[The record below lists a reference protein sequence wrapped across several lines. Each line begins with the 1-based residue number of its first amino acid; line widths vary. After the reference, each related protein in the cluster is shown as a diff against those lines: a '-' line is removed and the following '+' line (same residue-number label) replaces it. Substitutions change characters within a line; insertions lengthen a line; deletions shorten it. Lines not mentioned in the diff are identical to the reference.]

1 MMTKKQNV
9 ALAKEYLRKAQRLQ
23 LKAFCRGLNCDIDTR
38 GLKDAEP
45 WFTVSISEEGWH
57 KKEEGENRKY
67 YSRMLNCFHYSFW
80 DEAEKR
86 DELDKR
92 IEELEAAIIDFG
104 GNEAR
109 RLK

>member
-38 GLKDAEP
+38 GLKYADP

-57 KKEEGENRKY
+57 LKEEGENRKH
-67 YSRMLNCFHYSFW
+67 RNHIFNCFSYSFW

-86 DELDKR
+86 EELDKI
-92 IEELEAAIIDFG
+92 IEELEATIIDFG
-104 GNEAR
+104 GE
-109 RLK
+109 

>member
-23 LKAFCRGLNCDIDTR
+23 LKAFCRGLNCDVDTR

-45 WFTVSISEEGWH
+45 WFMVSISEEGWH
-57 KKEEGENRKY
+57 LKDGENRKY
-67 YSRMLNCFHYSFW
+67 CCGMFSCFSYLFL

-86 DELDKR
+86 EALDKK